1 VLSPDQTAAFVRAEY
16 DRWKPIIRLSGA
28 AE

>member
-28 AE
+28 IQ